1 VTKRTKTELSNQVTS
16 LLPNNSSGQISPED
30 VRSVFTDT
38 ADSLLFWNNS
48 VPSSASDTCSV
59 GEFKFGSIVVD
70 GTTVYHLYACVGT
83 DTWKRA
89 ELTSF

>member
-48 VPSSASDTCSV
+48 VPPSTSDTCSV
-59 GEFKFGSIVVD
+59 GEFKFGSIVV
-70 GTTVYHLYACVGT
+70 GETTVYHLYVCVGT
-83 DTWKRA
+83 DTWRRA
-89 ELTSF
+89 ELVSF